1 MEPLR
6 AWVTTRALG
15 IPLWRFVR
23 SLSGIAQATAV
34 MAGALVA
41 ARLGLVEAGA
51 PAWLR
56 LVLLIALGGIV
67 YVACCL
73 WRAPEVTSE
82 IKGVIGRRKR
92 GPAPRVDPLDTGLL
106 EL

>member
-1 MEPLR
+1 MG
-6 AWVTTRALG
+6 AAL
-15 IPLWRFVR
+15 
-23 SLSGIAQATAV
+23 
-34 MAGALVA
+34 LV
-41 ARLGLVEAGA
+41 ARLGLIEAGV

-56 LVLLIALGGIV
+56 LVLLIVLGGIV

-73 WRAPEVTSE
+73 WRAPEVTNE

-106 EL
+106 EH